1 MLIDNNISHML
12 TISEVAS
19 MLHVH
24 PNTLRQW
31 TNQGIIKTYRIS
43 QRGDRRFAREDVI
56 SFLEKLNTQF

>member
-1 MLIDNNISHML
+1 MLIDNNISHLL

-56 SFLEKLNTQF
+56 SFLEKLNTKF